1 MMKRLVVSSRGTLA
15 LVIACRDNKYL
26 QARCAGRGRRT
37 SRILFPTEHVCYAY
51 ALNSRD
57 GDILRGAAELMLM
70 LRSGTCMNH

>member
-26 QARCAGRGRRT
+26 HARCAGRGRRT
-37 SRILFPTEHVCYAY
+37 SRILFPTEHVCYA
-51 ALNSRD
+51 LNSR
-57 GDILRGAAELMLM
+57 DILRGAAELMLM